1 MHEVRIPNLGAQID
15 DAEITEWLA
24 SEGARVE
31 AGEVITILE
40 TEKSSYDLEASH
52 SGILHIITEVS
63 DDRISV
69 GDLIGIIADSD
80 EEYEKARSR

>member
-31 AGEVITILE
+31 VGEVITILE

>member
-80 EEYEKARSR
+80 EEYEKARSK

>member
-31 AGEVITILE
+31 AGEVITVLE

-52 SGILHIITEVS
+52 SGILHIITGVS

-69 GDLIGIIADSD
+69 GELIGIIAESD
-80 EEYEKARSR
+80 EEYEKARSG

>member
-31 AGEVITILE
+31 VGEVITILE

-52 SGILHIITEVS
+52 SGILHIIVGVS

-69 GDLIGIIADSD
+69 GDLIGIIAESD
-80 EEYEKARSR
+80 EEYEEAKSR

>member
-15 DAEITEWLA
+15 DAEVTEWLA

-69 GDLIGIIADSD
+69 GELIGIIADSD
-80 EEYEKARSR
+80 EEYEKARSK

>member
-69 GDLIGIIADSD
+69 GELIGIIAESG
-80 EEYEKARSR
+80 EEYAKARSR